1 MAEPEHI
8 LRGRLQPEY
17 LTIKGKLVAAGAG
30 QADVYTGTYEVIPS
44 VEVQTLETGQK
55 FLLEDISVLEIPSYE
70 TSNLYGTTFII
81 GG

>member
-1 MAEPEHI
+1 MAEPIHI

-17 LTIKGKLVAAGAG
+17 LTLKGKLVAAGPG
-30 QADVYTGTYEVIPS
+30 SADIYTGTYEVIPS
-44 VEVQTLETGQK
+44 IEVQTLATSQK
-55 FLLEDISVLEIPSYE
+55 LLLQDISVLEIPTYE